1 MSNKYIFIDD
11 KIDMLKSVVDRLNSF
26 NQVEIEAVSIKKFND
41 MIDYISTD
49 IDNIDGIIL
58 DLRLDEAPIEG
69 EEGTARYKAPALAL
83 ELRTLAAETVETQ
96 RTLKD
101 LPIVLCSTDNNIREI
116 YKNENA
122 SHGAFDIRFM
132 KNDTDNFEVISK
144 QLKCLIDGYK
154 VITEKKDKVDKILS
168 IDESYLDKNLISKF
182 KDKKPLTHNL
192 AQIILKDL
200 IFSTGLLIDRNMLI
214 AKLGLDFEQSEN
226 KDSLID
232 DVFKDAKYNGV
243 FHDGWE
249 RWWLPKIIEIF
260 KQTTSVS
267 LVQIDASTRVEKLKE
282 CTHYQKLVVAT
293 PINQSFSNRFWTYC
307 QGYKAESDEIRP
319 LDPLEG
325 FKIVQDRDHQ
335 SWHEY
340 EYISFNALIERQGKT
355 KGIKLHSSEKERYR
369 IMKEAYNGGN

>member
-11 KIDMLKSVVDRLNSF
+11 KIEMLQGIVDRLNSF
-26 NQVEIEAVSIKKFND
+26 NQVKIEAVSIKKFND
-41 MIDYISTD
+41 MIDYISD
-49 IDNIDGIIL
+49 NIDNIDGIIL
-58 DLRLDEAPIEG
+58 DLRLDEAKIEG
-69 EEGTARYKAPALAL
+69 EKSTARYKAPALAL
-83 ELRTLAAETVETQ
+83 ELRTLAAETETGQ
-96 RTLKD
+96 RQLKG
-101 LPIVLCSTDNNIREI
+101 LPIVLCSTDGNIKAI

-132 KNDTDNFEVISK
+132 KGDTDNFKVISK

-154 VITEKKDKVDKILS
+154 IITEKKGKIDGILS
-168 IDESYLDKNLISKF
+168 IEESYLDKNLISKF
-182 KDKKPLTHNL
+182 KDKTPLAHNL

-214 AKLGLDFEQSEN
+214 SKLGLDFEYS
-226 KDSLID
+226 KDKDRLID
-232 DVFKDAKYNGV
+232 DIFENAKYTGV
-243 FHDGWE
+243 FSSGWE

-260 KQTTSVS
+260 KEKTDVS
-267 LVQIDASTRVEKLKE
+267 LVQIDASSRVKKLKE
-282 CTHYQKLVVAT
+282 CTPYKQLVVAA
-293 PINQSFSNRFWTYC
+293 PINKSFSNRFWTYC
-307 QGYKAESDEIRP
+307 KGYKAELNEIRP

-340 EYISFNALIERQGKT
+340 EYISFNALRHRYGKN

-369 IMKEAYNGGN
+369 IMKEADNGGN

>member
-11 KIDMLKSVVDRLNSF
+11 KVDMLQGVVDRLNSF
-26 NQVEIEAVSIKKFND
+26 NQVEIKSVSIKKFNE
-41 MIDYISTD
+41 MIDYISD
-49 IDNIDGIIL
+49 NIDNIDGIIL
-58 DLRLDEAPIEG
+58 DLRLDEEAIEG
-69 EEGTARYKAPALAL
+69 AGTARYKAPALAL
-83 ELRTLAAETVETQ
+83 ELRTLAAETVAIQ
-96 RTLKD
+96 RKLKD
-101 LPIVLCSTDNNIREI
+101 LPIVLCSTDENIKAI

-132 KNDTDNFEVISK
+132 KGDTNNFEVIST

-154 VITEKKDKVDKILS
+154 IITEKKDKVDDILS

-182 KDKKPLTHNL
+182 KDKTPLTHNL

-214 AKLGLDFEQSEN
+214 SKLGLDFEHSED
-226 KDSLID
+226 KDKLID
-232 DVFKDAKYNGV
+232 DIFKDAKYNGV
-243 FHDGWE
+243 FSSGWE

-260 KQTTSVS
+260 KEKTDIS

-282 CTHYQKLVVAT
+282 CTPYPQLVVAT
-293 PINQSFSNRFWTYC
+293 PINKSFSNRFWTYC
-307 QGYKAESDEIRP
+307 KGYEAELGKIRP

-340 EYISFNALIERQGKT
+340 EYISFNALRERYGRD

-369 IMKEAYNGGN
+369 IMKEADNGGN